1 MSIHSGDDRPLSDQ
15 YGRGGASQY
24 NDYGSRYG
32 KSEGGRSQRSRH
44 GMSKTGG
51 AVDLQV
57 KEEDRCADPT
67 FKPDDF
73 NRIDLEVK

>member
-1 MSIHSGDDRPLSDQ
+1 
-15 YGRGGASQY
+15 
-24 NDYGSRYG
+24 
-32 KSEGGRSQRSRH
+32 
-44 GMSKTGG
+44 MSKTGG